1 MGVGFNNKKRSLPLL
16 AVSINLLCREEAEGS
31 TNKQNKKR
39 SLPLLAVSIIIFNIR
54 QFPRFV
60 RFLTTVSR

>member
-1 MGVGFNNKKRSLPLL
+1 MGCGVGVGVNNKKRSLPLL

-39 SLPLLAVSIIIFNIR
+39 SLPLLAVSIIIII
-54 QFPRFV
+54 
-60 RFLTTVSR
+60 